1 MSRSFSPRR
10 LDTDAWKG
18 WHKDALRLMGRTGV
32 VVVAL
37 WGLCVVGLAFLLNRL
52 TGNSAV
58 YLLALLGMQFA
69 GVFTQPLI
77 QRCLDQVAEGHRLN
91 VGQALTETGHEISR
105 SWGWFRR
112 RLVGQV
118 IAALVLLTIT
128 VLVVVLA
135 SNDASD
141 KTTASDPL
149 NPVVQLVIH
158 LAMVPAILRNH
169 GLMDFDYWLRGRH
182 GIEPAVANAL
192 FMEARSKN
200 SPSMLVS
207 VLGFVALFLASSHVA
222 LVGLVALPLIQWYHA
237 AYTRCAYHDI
247 FEDGTGLKAPVAQ
260 TSTDASLVPVL
271 QA

>member
-37 WGLCVVGLAFLLNRL
+37 WGLCVVGLAFLLHRL

-91 VGQALTETGHEISR
+91 VGQALTDAGHEISQ

-118 IAALVLLTIT
+118 IVALVLLTIT

-182 GIEPAVANAL
+182 GIEVSMANAL
-192 FMEARSKN
+192 YQDAHTKN
-200 SPSMLVS
+200 RTAMMMSA
-207 VLGFVALFLASSHVA
+207 LGFVALFIASSQIALVA
-222 LVGLVALPLIQWYHA
+222 LVVLPLIQWYHA